1 MWELLGC
8 ELDILQINTCGC
20 STAKLLFY
28 SLCHSVYVAKC
39 ECLLRRD
46 YTFILDTCLSLS
58 ISLSPDGFGWL
69 KSTTALE
76 CRFGV
81 NGEWLWRAH
90 THTLV
95 KMRTIYLSG
104 LRHQFLN
111 QHYSIIQNDF
121 RCSVL
126 GTLHVSSISTRFDSI
141 RFGFAL
147 SNKVSVAKYPRWQMQ
162 FCCFWY
168 YFLLLVCV
176 IGVVVFLSQSHSIIT
191 DQPCIRR
198 DTSATH
204 TLYVAVS
211 TAKWRIFW
219 WFSFISF
226 DRNLEP

>member
-90 THTLV
+90 THTHLSKCVPYIFLAYGINFLTSITRSFKMIFAVRYLEHCTLV
-95 KMRTIYLSG
+95 RFRLD
-104 LRHQFLN
+104 
-111 QHYSIIQNDF
+111 SI
-121 RCSVL
+121 
-126 GTLHVSSISTRFDSI
+126 RFDSI
-141 RFGFAL
+141 WLRAQQQGECGEISTMA
-147 SNKVSVAKYPRWQMQ
+147 NAI
-162 FCCFWY
+162 
-168 YFLLLVCV
+168 LLLLILFSI
-176 IGVVVFLSQSHSIIT
+176 IGVCYWCCCSSKSVTFNNNRSTVHKTWYERNTYAVRSSFNSQVTNI
-191 DQPCIRR
+191 
-198 DTSATH
+198 
-204 TLYVAVS
+204 LMV
-211 TAKWRIFW
+211 
-219 WFSFISF
+219 
-226 DRNLEP
+226 

>member
-1 MWELLGC
+1 M
-8 ELDILQINTCGC
+8 LQN
-20 STAKLLFY
+20 A
-28 SLCHSVYVAKC
+28 SVYYDVITPLYSTLV
-39 ECLLRRD
+39 CLCR
-46 YTFILDTCLSLS
+46 F
-58 ISLSPDGFGWL
+58 LSPQTVSVDWKVLPLLNVDLVWMESGFG
-69 KSTTALE
+69 
-76 CRFGV
+76 
-81 NGEWLWRAH
+81 AH
-90 THTLV
+90 THTHLSKCVPYIFLAYGINFLTSITRSFKMIFAVRYLEHCTLV
-95 KMRTIYLSG
+95 R
-104 LRHQFLN
+104 
-111 QHYSIIQNDF
+111 F
-121 RCSVL
+121 RL
-126 GTLHVSSISTRFDSI
+126 DSI

-219 WFSFISF
+219 WFSCISF

>member
-90 THTLV
+90 THTHLSKCVPYIFLAYGINFLTSITRSFKMIFAVRYLEHCTLV
-95 KMRTIYLSG
+95 R
-104 LRHQFLN
+104 
-111 QHYSIIQNDF
+111 F
-121 RCSVL
+121 RL
-126 GTLHVSSISTRFDSI
+126 DSI
-141 RFGFAL
+141 RFDLASRSATRWVWRNIHDGKCNF
-147 SNKVSVAKYPRWQMQ
+147 VASDTI
-162 FCCFWY
+162 FY
-168 YFLLLVCV
+168 YWCVLLVLL
-176 IGVVVFLSQSHSIIT
+176 F
-191 DQPCIRR
+191 
-198 DTSATH
+198 
-204 TLYVAVS
+204 
-211 TAKWRIFW
+211 F
-219 WFSFISF
+219 
-226 DRNLEP
+226 